1 MVSNLRIL
9 VTGSHGQLGS
19 EIRRLKPK
27 YPNYDFTFTNS
38 TQLYITDFIKVEKF
52 IETAEI
58 DVIINCAAYTDV
70 NKAETE
76 IEKANAVNNFAVA
89 NLAKIAERKNI
100 KLIHFSTDYVFDGTS
115 QKPYREKDLPN
126 PQTVYGKTKLKG
138 EEAILKVNPKNSIII
153 RTSWLY
159 SHYGNNF
166 VKTMLR
172 LGNEGKQIK
181 VVADQTGSPTFAG
194 DLAEMILNILP
205 KLENENVEIYHYSN
219 EGSCSWYD
227 FAKNIF
233 SVKNIE
239 INVKPIKTKEFRT
252 LVKRPLYTVLD
263 KTRIKE
269 TFGVEIP
276 DWQDSLKNMFMIN

>member
-1 MVSNLRIL
+1 
-9 VTGSHGQLGS
+9 
-19 EIRRLKPK
+19 
-27 YPNYDFTFTNS
+27 
-38 TQLYITDFIKVEKF
+38 
-52 IETAEI
+52 
-58 DVIINCAAYTDV
+58 
-70 NKAETE
+70 
-76 IEKANAVNNFAVA
+76 
-89 NLAKIAERKNI
+89 
-100 KLIHFSTDYVFDGTS
+100 
-115 QKPYREKDLPN
+115 
-126 PQTVYGKTKLKG
+126 
-138 EEAILKVNPKNSIII
+138 
-153 RTSWLY
+153 
-159 SHYGNNF
+159 
-166 VKTMLR
+166 MLR